1 MYMCVS
7 ARSPPGP
14 RPVPARSLP
23 GPLGRPRGYK
33 CFFCLPGAAMD
44 ICWPPEGSEADCGS
58 LLAPT
63 LRTRVSRTPQNIL
76 RGAILEYLLML
87 LMLVRVAR
95 GFVFVVLRGGCS
107 SDLCCDF
114 LGF

>member
-1 MYMCVS
+1 MAGEFPWGAPGRIHFFVS
-7 ARSPPGP
+7 SPEASE
-14 RPVPARSLP
+14 VD
-23 GPLGRPRGYK
+23 LGRP
-33 CFFCLPGAAMD
+33 
-44 ICWPPEGSEADCGS
+44 
-58 LLAPT
+58 LAPT
-63 LRTRVSRTPQNIL
+63 LRPRVSRTPQSIL